1 MKIFTPLI
9 ALLFLTAALSAQTTS
24 TTLRVYRIFQEK
36 CIQCHDHASP
46 EAGLDLE
53 EEGVTEATRAFK
65 VRSNLFNVTP
75 ANQASAAKGHKYLY
89 PGRVDKSLL
98 FRKINQGLE
107 PTLGLDAGENQS
119 MPPYGQP
126 QLDDVE
132 KELIRQWIL
141 FGAPLNSMVVQ
152 EELLEEFYSGNA
164 QLAFP
169 DGPPPAPAAGEGF
182 QIKMGPFYL
191 EPGGEIEYYQKHEL
205 DLPTDVEVNRVDVQI
220 GTYSHHFIL
229 YDFNPG
235 GGNNIPPGLRLNAN
249 HSDIGLVA
257 AVQES
262 TDLKLPQGTAFPWDK
277 QLVLDL
283 NSHYINYSS
292 TNVYQAET
300 YVNIYT
306 QPAGTAAQ
314 EMKTELIA
322 NLNIPI
328 PNNGSPVTHTQ
339 QLDFNLGEVFVWGLM
354 GHTHK
359 YGTGYKIYKRLPGGQ
374 QGELIYDAACAQGI
388 PGCVSPFFDY
398 QHIPM
403 RYYLPLEPITFNAS
417 NGLIHQASWVND
429 GPQPV
434 GWGPT
439 SDDEMMVMIIMYTED
454 TVGVVTDI
462 REVQPLV
469 NDVLAYPNP
478 AQEEIAFSLPATAGE
493 VRLRLH
499 DATGKVVR
507 QQSGLSAPDFIV
519 RREGLP
525 SGLYFYHLE
534 GEDGR
539 VRTGKVVFR

>member
-1 MKIFTPLI
+1 MRIFTSLI
-9 ALLFLTAALSAQTTS
+9 AFLFLTAALSAQTG

-36 CIQCHDHASP
+36 CVQCHDHASP

-53 EEGVTEATRAFK
+53 EEGTTESARAFK
-65 VRSNLFNVTP
+65 VRANLYNITP
-75 ANQASAAKGHKYLY
+75 ANQAAAAKGHKYVY
-89 PGRVDKSLL
+89 PGRADKSLL
-98 FRKINQGLE
+98 FRKVNQGLE
-107 PTLGLDAGENQS
+107 PTLGLDPGENQS

-126 QLDDVE
+126 QLTNVE

-141 FGAPLNSMVVQ
+141 YGAPAGATVVD
-152 EELLEEFYSGNA
+152 ETLLETYYAGTA
-164 QLAFP
+164 QMAFP
-169 DGPPPAPAAGEGF
+169 DGPPPAPAEGEGF

-191 EPGGEIEYYQKHEL
+191 APGDEVEYYQKHEL
-205 DLPTDVEVNRVDVQI
+205 DLPADVEVNRVDVQI

-235 GGNNIPPGLRLNAN
+235 GSNNIPPGLRLNAN

-257 AVQES
+257 AVQEP
-262 TDLKLPQGTAFPWDK
+262 TDLKLPQGTAFRWEN

-306 QPAGTAAQ
+306 QAPGTAAQ

-322 NLNIPI
+322 NPNIPI

-339 QLDFNLGEVFVWGLM
+339 HLTFNIGEVFVWGLM

-359 YGTGYKIYKRLPGGQ
+359 YGTGYKIFRRLPGGQ
-374 QGELIYDAACAQGI
+374 RGELIYDAACPRGV
-388 PGCVSPFFDY
+388 PDCFSPFFDY

-403 RYYLPLEPITFNAS
+403 RYFLPLEPITFNAF
-417 NGLIHQASWVND
+417 NGLIHEATWLND
-429 GPQPV
+429 GPEAV

-439 SDDEMMVMIIMYTED
+439 SDDEMMVMIVMYTED
-454 TVGVVTDI
+454 STGVVTGI
-462 REVQPLV
+462 RETAQPA
-469 NDVLAYPNP
+469 DDALAYPNP
-478 AQEEIAFSLPATAGE
+478 AQDEVRFALPAAAGE
-493 VRLRLH
+493 VRLWLY
-499 DATGKVVR
+499 DATGRPVR
-507 QQSGLSAPDFIV
+507 QQGGLRAPDFAV

-525 SGLYFYHLE
+525 AGLYFYRLE
-534 GEDGR
+534 GEDGM
-539 VRTGKVVFR
+539 VRTGRVVFR

>member
-1 MKIFTPLI
+1 
-9 ALLFLTAALSAQTTS
+9 
-24 TTLRVYRIFQEK
+24 
-36 CIQCHDHASP
+36 
-46 EAGLDLE
+46 
-53 EEGVTEATRAFK
+53 
-65 VRSNLFNVTP
+65 
-75 ANQASAAKGHKYLY
+75 
-89 PGRVDKSLL
+89 
-98 FRKINQGLE
+98 
-107 PTLGLDAGENQS
+107 
-119 MPPYGQP
+119 
-126 QLDDVE
+126 
-132 KELIRQWIL
+132 
-141 FGAPLNSMVVQ
+141 
-152 EELLEEFYSGNA
+152 
-164 QLAFP
+164 
-169 DGPPPAPAAGEGF
+169 
-182 QIKMGPFYL
+182 
-191 EPGGEIEYYQKHEL
+191 
-205 DLPTDVEVNRVDVQI
+205 
-220 GTYSHHFIL
+220 
-229 YDFNPG
+229 
-235 GGNNIPPGLRLNAN
+235 
-249 HSDIGLVA
+249 
-257 AVQES
+257 
-262 TDLKLPQGTAFPWDK
+262 
-277 QLVLDL
+277 
-283 NSHYINYSS
+283 
-292 TNVYQAET
+292 
-300 YVNIYT
+300 
-306 QPAGTAAQ
+306 
-314 EMKTELIA
+314 MKTELIA
-322 NLNIPI
+322 NPNIPI

>member
-1 MKIFTPLI
+1 MKFFT
-9 ALLFLTAALSAQTTS
+9 LLATAFLFTATLSAQSTS

-36 CIQCHDHASP
+36 CVQCHDHGSP
-46 EAGLDLE
+46 EAGLDLQ
-53 EEGVTEATRAFK
+53 EEGATETARAWK
-65 VRSNLFNVTP
+65 VRSNLYNVAP
-75 ANQASAAKGHKYLY
+75 ANQASAAKGHKYVY
-89 PGRVDKSLL
+89 PGRADKSLL

-126 QLDDVE
+126 QLTNLE

-141 FGAPLNSMVVQ
+141 YAAPLNGTVAD
-152 EELLEEFYSGNA
+152 EELLESYYNGNA
-164 QLAFP
+164 QMAFP
-169 DGPPPAPAAGEGF
+169 DGPPPAPAEGEGF
-182 QIKMGPFYL
+182 QIKMGPFYVA
-191 EPGGEIEYYQKHEL
+191 PGTEIEYYQKYEL
-205 DLPTDVEVNRVDVQI
+205 DLPADVEVNRVDVQI

-229 YDFNPG
+229 YDFNTG
-235 GGNNIPPGLRLNAN
+235 GANSIPPGLRLNAN

-262 TDLKLPQGTAFPWDK
+262 TDLKLPQGTAFRWDK

-283 NSHYINYSS
+283 NSHYINYSAS
-292 TNVYQAET
+292 NAYQAET

-314 EMKTELIA
+314 EMKTDLIA
-322 NLNIPI
+322 NFDIPI

-339 QLDFNLGEVFVWGLM
+339 HLTFNLGEAFVWGLM

-359 YGTGYKIYKRLPGGQ
+359 YGTGYKIFKRLPGGQ
-374 QGELIYDAACAQGI
+374 RGDLIYDAACAQGI
-388 PGCVSPFFDY
+388 PGCISPFFDY

-403 RYYLPLEPITFNAS
+403 RYFLPLAPITFNAL
-417 NGLIHQASWVND
+417 NGLIHEASWVND

-439 SDDEMMVMIIMYTED
+439 SEDEMMVMIVMYTED
-454 TVGVVTDI
+454 TVGIVTDI
-462 REVQPLV
+462 RDVERPAD
-469 NDVLAYPNP
+469 DVLAFPNP
-478 AQEEIAFSLPATAGE
+478 ARDEITFSLPASAGR
-493 VRLRLH
+493 VQLRLH
-499 DATGKVVR
+499 DSSGKMVR
-507 QQSGLSAPDFIV
+507 QERGLNAPDFAV

-525 SGLYFYHLE
+525 SGLYFYYLE
-534 GEDGR
+534 GEDGS

>member
-1 MKIFTPLI
+1 MKVFTPLA
-9 ALLFLTAALSAQTTS
+9 ALLFLAAALSAQSAS

-36 CIQCHDHASP
+36 CVQCHDHASP
-46 EAGLDLE
+46 EAGLDLQ
-53 EEGVTEATRAFK
+53 EEGASEAARAFK
-65 VRSNLFNVTP
+65 VRNNLYNITP
-75 ANQASAAKGHKYLY
+75 ANQAAADKGHKYIY

-98 FRKINQGLE
+98 FRKVNQGLE

-126 QLDDVE
+126 QLTDLE

-141 FGAPLNSMVVQ
+141 YAAPLNGTVV
-152 EELLEEFYSGNA
+152 EEERLESYYNGNA
-164 QLAFP
+164 QMAFP

-182 QIKMGPFYL
+182 QVKMGPFYV
-191 EPGGEIEYYQKHEL
+191 EPGGEVEYFQKYEL
-205 DLPTDVEVNRVDVQI
+205 DLPADVEVNRVDVQI

-235 GGNNIPPGLRLNAN
+235 GAGSIPHGLRLNAN

-257 AVQES
+257 AVQEP
-262 TDLKLPQGTAFPWDK
+262 TDLKLPQGTAFRWDK

-283 NSHYINYSS
+283 NSHYINYSAS
-292 TNVYQAET
+292 NVYQAET
-300 YVNIYT
+300 YINIYT

-322 NLNIPI
+322 NIDIPI
-328 PNNGSPVTHTQ
+328 PNTGSPVTHTQ
-339 QLDFNLGEVFVWGLM
+339 HLTFNLGEVFVWGLM

-359 YGTGYKIYKRLPGGQ
+359 YGAGYKIYRRLPGGQ
-374 QGELIYDAACAQGI
+374 RGELIYDAACPRGV
-388 PGCVSPFFDY
+388 PGCISPFFDY

-403 RYYLPLEPITFNAS
+403 RYFLPLEPLIFNS
-417 NGLIHQASWVND
+417 LNGLIHEASWVND

-439 SDDEMMVMIIMYTED
+439 SEDEMMVMIVMYTED
-454 TVGVVTDI
+454 TTGVVTGI
-462 REVQPLV
+462 RHPEPPADDVQ
-469 NDVLAYPNP
+469 AYPNP
-478 AQEEIAFSLPATAGE
+478 AQDEFAFSLPAAAGE
-493 VRLRLH
+493 MELRLYE
-499 DATGKVVR
+499 AAGKMVR
-507 QQSGLSAPDFIV
+507 QQYGLRAPAFTV

-525 SGLYFYHLE
+525 AGLYFYHLE
-534 GEDGR
+534 GEDGK